1 MTAES
6 GWPELDQARCR
17 STLTT
22 LHDYAQV
29 VGKIRL
35 ALTPVLPQWANSPLR
50 MTSRGL
56 TTTPMWAGDRSLQ
69 VDLDLIDHAAI
80 FSTSEGSRRS
90 VSLKQTAGAAPFH
103 ARRWPR
109 STPSASR
116 RPSPRSPS
124 RHTSRPQ
131 ATAATVQSAY
141 DTACV
146 ESFFQVLTRVSSV
159 FEEYRAGFWG
169 KQTEVSFWWGTFD
182 ISVTRFSG
190 RRTEPPAGSGLVERV
205 AQDAEQAM
213 CGFWP
218 GDERAEP
225 GFFAYTY
232 PRPAGIER
240 AHVAPSTAHWSDDAG
255 EFLLPYADVA
265 AAADPR
271 AALMEFLRTT
281 YEAGTELGGW
291 DKKTLEFTSPIKRRQ
306 TAA

>member
-1 MTAES
+1 
-6 GWPELDQARCR
+6 L
-17 STLTT
+17 
-22 LHDYAQV
+22 
-29 VGKIRL
+29 
-35 ALTPVLPQWANSPLR
+35 
-50 MTSRGL
+50 
-56 TTTPMWAGDRSLQ
+56 WAGDRALQ
-69 VDLDLIDHAAI
+69 VDLDLIDHTAI
-80 FSTSEGSRRS
+80 FSTSDGSRRS
-90 VSLKQTAGAAPFH
+90 VSLQRAGGAAPFH
-103 ARRWPR
+103 GEAMAALRALGVAAAIASKSLAPHESATGNGGDAR
-109 STPSASR
+109 T
-116 RPSPRSPS
+116 
-124 RHTSRPQ
+124 
-131 ATAATVQSAY
+131 AY

-190 RRTEPPAGSGLVERV
+190 RPTEPPAGSGLVERV

-240 AHVAPSTAHWSDDAG
+240 ALVAPSAAHWSDDAG

-281 YEAGTELGGW
+281 YEAGAELGGW
-291 DKKTLEFTSPIKRRQ
+291 DKKTLEFTSPIKRRPD
-306 TAA
+306 ARDRSVA